1 MEPRALEIVNRGRTA
16 ELVYD
21 HFRPFLEESKQ
32 DLLSQLTQLYR
43 NPETRDKGVSFIAVT
58 AGICALEDLE
68 SKMKR
73 AIKEKNL
80 VFERTAKN
88 V

>member
-1 MEPRALEIVNRGRTA
+1 MEPKALEIVNRGRTA

-21 HFRPFLEESKQ
+21 QFRPFLEESKQ
-32 DLLSQLTQLYR
+32 DLLTQLTQLYR
-43 NPETRDKGVSFIAVT
+43 DPTTRDNGVSYIAAT

-80 VFERTAKN
+80 VIERTMKN